1 MSVVP
6 GTSSRP
12 RAVWSLHWGFYALAG
27 LALAGLFVR
36 LTGRTLAL
44 AQQAA
49 EIAARPTEPPPA
61 VNPSQP
67 AVAAANPTA
76 AGPAPATPGATL
88 PAPGLSTEAPATPLP
103 TVIPGCELYN
113 PADDLLIRVDRDTAL
128 PREYEP
134 DDLAAVPLNSR
145 NAYYGPLL
153 LRRLVHQPLLDMLA
167 AMNQAELQTT
177 VVSGY
182 RSYSDQ
188 ALAYE
193 KWLERYPDRVASIS
207 AVPGHS
213 EHQTGL
219 AVDISTPY
227 MEDLFAEQFHPQ
239 FFYTKEGQWLS
250 QNAVKYG
257 FVMSYPE
264 WAVEQT
270 GYEWEPWHYR
280 YVGAELAAYLT
291 ERSITLSAF
300 ISGCSIS
307 G

>member
-1 MSVVP
+1 MSAVQGP
-6 GTSSRP
+6 STRARP
-12 RAVWSLHWGFYALAG
+12 ALSLHWGFYLLAG
-27 LALAGLFVR
+27 LALAGMLLR
-36 LTGRTLAL
+36 LTGRSLAL
-44 AQQAA
+44 AEQAA
-49 EIAARPTEPPPA
+49 IAAAQPTEPPPA
-61 VNPSQP
+61 VTPVQGS
-67 AVAAANPTA
+67 VAAVVPTA
-76 AGPAPATPGATL
+76 PGPAPATPAAL
-88 PAPGLSTEAPATPLP
+88 PAVSQSTQVPVTPTP

-113 PADDLLIRVDRDTAL
+113 SANDLFIRVDRDTAL

-134 DDLAAVPLNSR
+134 DDLAAVPLNAK

-153 LRRLVHQPLLDMLA
+153 LRRLVHQPLLDMLE
-167 AMNQAELQTT
+167 AMNEAGLQTT

-219 AVDISTPY
+219 AVDFSTPY
-227 MEDLFAEQFHPQ
+227 MEDLFGEQFHPQ
-239 FFYTKEGQWLS
+239 YFYTKEGQWLS
-250 QNAVKYG
+250 ENAASYG
-257 FVMSYPE
+257 FVMSYPS

-280 YVGAELAAYLT
+280 YVGVELARDLT
-291 ERSITLSAF
+291 ERHITLSAF
-300 ISGCSIS
+300 ISQCSS
-307 G
+307 AG